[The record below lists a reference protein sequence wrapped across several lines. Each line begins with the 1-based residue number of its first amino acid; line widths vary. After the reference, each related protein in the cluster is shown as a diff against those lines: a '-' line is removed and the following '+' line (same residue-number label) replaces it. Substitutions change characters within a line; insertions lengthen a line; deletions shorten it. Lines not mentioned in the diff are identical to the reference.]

1 MGSQEPFDRLLKCR
15 FVFHVCLISV
25 FVIVVNPKNENDIR
39 KFPPLF
45 DRNIISKFGIIFWT
59 KFHFSLFFNQQRHGI
74 QTASPRGSLVR
85 TEWLPEARKTPGI
98 VPRPIGRAFQEADGR
113 GEGEGFKTKRQAP
126 QVGRRDKR
134 SSRIGRCAPIASRHR
149 VSRQRVPPTVALS
162 TEPASRNR
170 RVNQ

>member
-1 MGSQEPFDRLLKCR
+1 MGSQEPFNRLLKCR

-25 FVIVVNPKNENDIR
+25 FVIVVNPKIPAIVLQKHNFEIWNYFLD
-39 KFPPLF
+39 K
-45 DRNIISKFGIIFWT
+45 IS
-59 KFHFSLFFNQQRHGI
+59 FFVILQSTTTHTPNRP
-74 QTASPRGSLVR
+74 T
-85 TEWLPEARKTPGI
+85 TEGPSTGTELPKARKTPGI

-126 QVGRRDKR
+126 QVGRRDKHPKG
-134 SSRIGRCAPIASRHR
+134 SQMCANSQQAQGKPATYATIS
-149 VSRQRVPPTVALS
+149 VALS